1 MKKQTNKMNGV
12 IIDESVYND
21 PMDSDIKELSIK
33 VDKLTTIM
41 DNKMDKLIERL
52 DKILIANGIY

>member
-1 MKKQTNKMNGV
+1 MKRKSNKMNGV
-12 IIDESVYND
+12 VIDESVYNTTT
-21 PMDSDIKELSIK
+21 DSDIKELSDK

>member
-1 MKKQTNKMNGV
+1 MMKNTNNKMPV
-12 IIDESVYND
+12 IIDENIPQTLTV
-21 PMDSDIKELSIK
+21 SDIETLINR
-33 VDKLTTIM
+33 VDKLSVIM

>member
-1 MKKQTNKMNGV
+1 MKKQNDKMNGV
-12 IIDESVYND
+12 IIDESVYNNTT
-21 PMDSDIKELSIK
+21 DSDIKVLCNK
-33 VDKLTTIM
+33 VDKLTNIM

>member
-1 MKKQTNKMNGV
+1 MKRQNDKMNGV
-12 IIDESVYND
+12 IIDENVYNSTT
-21 PMDSDIKELSIK
+21 DSDIKELSNK
-33 VDKLTTIM
+33 VDKLTNIM

>member
-12 IIDESVYND
+12 IIDENVYND
-21 PMDSDIKELSIK
+21 PTPSDIKELSNK

-41 DNKMDKLIERL
+41 DNKMDRLIERL

>member
-1 MKKQTNKMNGV
+1 MKKKSNKMNGV
-12 IIDESVYND
+12 VIDESVYNTTT
-21 PMDSDIKELSIK
+21 DSDIKELSDK